1 MKKSKIIGILFMLL
15 SFGFIIRE
23 VLRMDISSLQIEH
36 PVQAIVL
43 IALFTVVTIGSV
55 VLAAMAWA
63 NILSAIHG
71 DKIEFV
77 EIFKVYVKANVAKY
91 LPGNVLHYAGRN
103 VIGSRLGWKHSDI
116 LLSSILEVL
125 MILISAAI
133 FLILFAYRQFVDV
146 IAGAVQNAASNPVIL
161 PLVLAVLIAGAAGIL
176 FLLYKRRDLLD
187 KLKLL
192 LTARFLKVL
201 AVNFVLYTGTFLVQG
216 LVMTFIFTG
225 IFQAGSIGI
234 DKVLLVISSAVLSWF
249 AGFITPGAP
258 GGLGVK
264 EAVLILMLSSVYGR
278 EYTLAA
284 ALLHRLISVIADAA
298 AFGIGLITEKSS
310 NKPH

>member
-1 MKKSKIIGILFMLL
+1 MKKSKIIGILFMLI
-15 SFGFIIRE
+15 SFGFILRE
-23 VLRMDISSLQIEH
+23 ILKMDISSLQIAH
-36 PVQAIVL
+36 PVRAIVL
-43 IALFTVVTIGSV
+43 ILIFTVLTIGSV
-55 VLAAMAWA
+55 VLAAIAWR

-71 DKIEFV
+71 DKIVFAEV
-77 EIFKVYVKANVAKY
+77 FKVYVKANVAKY

-133 FLILFAYRQFVDV
+133 FLLLFAYRQFVSV
-146 IAGAVQNAASNPVIL
+146 VAGAVRNAATNPLIL
-161 PLVLAVLIAGAAGIL
+161 ILLAAVLGIGTAGTI
-176 FLLYKRRDLLD
+176 FLLYKRRDLIE

-192 LTARFLKVL
+192 FTAKFLKVL
-201 AVNFVLYTGTFLVQG
+201 VINFFLYTGTFLIQG
-216 LVMTFIFTG
+216 IVMAFIFSSV
-225 IFQAGSIGI
+225 FQAGSMGI

-264 EAVLILMLSSVYGR
+264 EAVLILMLSPVYGR

-284 ALLHRLISVIADAA
+284 ALVHRLISVIADAA
-298 AFGIGLITEKSS
+298 AFGIGFAMERRDKMI
-310 NKPH
+310 